1 MAAFVKVPD
10 FVEQVLKGV
19 HNFASHTFK
28 LALTNTAPLAAN
40 AVLADL
46 TQIAATGGYVSG
58 GVVLDS
64 VVLSETSGTAKVV
77 IADEVITA
85 TGGAMGP
92 LRYAVVY
99 NDTATN
105 KPLVGYYDYGSAITL
120 NDGETLTVDFDQ
132 SAGVFTLA

>member
-1 MAAFVKVPD
+1 MAAFQKVQD

-19 HNFASHTFK
+19 HNFSAHTFK
-28 LALTNTAPLAAN
+28 LALTNTAPQAAN

-46 TQIAATGGYVSG
+46 TQIAATGGYVAG

-64 VVLSETSGTAKVV
+64 VVLSETAGTAKVV
-77 IADEVITA
+77 IADEVIA
-85 TGGAMGP
+85 ASGGAVGP
-92 LRYAVVY
+92 FRWAVIY
-99 NDTATN
+99 NDTVAN

-132 SAGVFTLA
+132 SAGIFTLT

>member
-1 MAAFVKVPD
+1 MAAFQKVPD

-19 HNFASHTFK
+19 HNFAAHTFK
-28 LALTNTAPLAAN
+28 LALTNVAPQAAN

-46 TQIAATGGYVSG
+46 TQIAATGGYVAG

-77 IADEVITA
+77 IADEVIA
-85 TGGAMGP
+85 ASGGAVGP
-92 LRYAVVY
+92 FRYAVVY